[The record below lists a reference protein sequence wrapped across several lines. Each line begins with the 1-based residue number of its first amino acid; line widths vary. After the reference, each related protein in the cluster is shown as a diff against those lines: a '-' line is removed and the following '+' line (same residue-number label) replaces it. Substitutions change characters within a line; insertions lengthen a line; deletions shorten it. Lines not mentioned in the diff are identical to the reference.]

1 MTDKEVLK
9 IYEETG
15 GLLRGHFL
23 LSSGLH
29 SDTYLQSALV
39 LQHPTYAEMLGRALA
54 EHFADAHVQ
63 VVVGP
68 ALGGIIVA
76 HEVARTLKVRA
87 LFTER
92 EEGQMRLRRGF
103 QIQRGERCVVV
114 EDVITTGGST
124 QEVIRVLEAAG
135 GELVGVGALIDRS
148 GGAAQ
153 FPVKAA
159 SLSTLS
165 VPNWKPEDCPLCAS
179 GRPAVKPG
187 SPGAPTR

>member
-1 MTDKEVLK
+1 MTSQDVLK
-9 IYEETG
+9 IYEQTG
-15 GLLRGHFL
+15 ALLRGHFL

-39 LQHPTYAEMLGRALA
+39 LQHPTYAELLGRALA
-54 EHFADAHVQ
+54 GLFPYAQVQ

-76 HEVARTLKVRA
+76 HEVARALRARA

-103 QIQRGERCVVV
+103 QLQREERCLVV

-124 QEVIRVLEAAG
+124 REVIRLLEAAG
-135 GELVGVGALIDRS
+135 GAIVGVGALIDRS
-148 GGAAQ
+148 GGVAQ
-153 FPVKAA
+153 LPVKAA
-159 SLSTLS
+159 ALASLS
-165 VPNWKPEDCPLCAS
+165 VPNWKPEECPLCAS
-179 GRPAVKPG
+179 GLPAEKPG
-187 SPGAPTR
+187 SRGMVHR

>member
-124 QEVIRVLEAAG
+124 REVIRLLEAAG

-159 SLSTLS
+159 ALDSLS

-179 GRPAVKPG
+179 GHPAVKPG
-187 SPGAPTR
+187 SRGAPTR